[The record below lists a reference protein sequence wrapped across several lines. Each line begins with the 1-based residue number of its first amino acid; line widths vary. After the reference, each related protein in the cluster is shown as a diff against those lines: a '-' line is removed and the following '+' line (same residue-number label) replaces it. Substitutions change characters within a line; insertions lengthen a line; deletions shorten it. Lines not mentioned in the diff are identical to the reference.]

1 MVDHR
6 KLLEFPFTI
15 HTVVNDNGG
24 FLVKKIKKNTT
35 VAFSVAVHNKKYKV
49 GPKKESR
56 QVHVLVDSSTQADMS
71 SSD

>member
-1 MVDHR
+1 MQT
-6 KLLEFPFTI
+6 LI
-15 HTVVNDNGG
+15 
-24 FLVKKIKKNTT
+24 KKIKKNTT